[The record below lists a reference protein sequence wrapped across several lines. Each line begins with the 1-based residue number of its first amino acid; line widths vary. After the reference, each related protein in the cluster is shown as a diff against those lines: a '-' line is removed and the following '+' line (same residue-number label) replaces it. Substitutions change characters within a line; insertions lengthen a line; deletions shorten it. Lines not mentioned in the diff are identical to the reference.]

1 MTRRTP
7 RSKRKRTRRHPPVAA
22 SSRLDLGV
30 LASGKC
36 CVEGRS
42 LDRIE
47 SPHRFACGLA
57 VALGLFA
64 GCQPPPATPPAPT
77 PGPPPEVR
85 PPALAPR
92 TGPKTEPPLAKP
104 LLALTDQTA
113 LLELER
119 LGFGF
124 QRFVL
129 GASGDTRDNAA
140 GYLESARYRELVT
153 VLERE
158 LLRIRTADR
167 ASGVGMRYAHR
178 VFDARWLRAQAFR
191 FELVGVVNR
200 IDRRAFAPDTCG
212 ELRLIYRL
220 AYDHAIDGQH
230 VRSRVPLTLNVVRW
244 LPANPSCADQ
254 ARRWLVRATDGPA
267 LAQELT
273 TAPGPLSEPVLR
285 ETVAKSI
292 EVDLQSVRWP
302 ATVRPNMTGHAEYLL
317 KVFRVHAD
325 RWEESAL
332 ENTPDVTLL
341 RARPGLRAELW
352 QWLHTPEALRAT
364 DAGTVVVPEKFL
376 AKRAVSVAPHGLA
389 RLANR
394 PYTELFSTAAPPSAS
409 ELPEY
414 ASLASQEGLLRR
426 LDGLTCMGC
435 HQSKS
440 LAGFHL
446 LGEDAADQE
455 VDALAVPFSPHFSDD
470 LQRRTNY
477 VTRLLSGDATTEAR
491 PPAERAGKGG
501 YGAHCGLDASFA
513 EWTCASDYTC
523 KRLHDA
529 KVGQCMPVNAE
540 VGDVCE
546 TGTVRPAANPHRDL
560 VHLDRPSDC
569 GPARRCERSA
579 VGFPGGMC
587 SGGCS
592 NLTGEAVCGG
602 IALLTEFNQ
611 CLARGLPFETCVQEQ
626 TRPGALRACSTN
638 AACRDDYVC
647 ARMPDGVGACIP
659 PYFLFQLRVDGH
671 SL

>member
-1 MTRRTP
+1 M
-7 RSKRKRTRRHPPVAA
+7 
-22 SSRLDLGV
+22 
-30 LASGKC
+30 
-36 CVEGRS
+36 
-42 LDRIE
+42 
-47 SPHRFACGLA
+47 
-57 VALGLFA
+57 
-64 GCQPPPATPPAPT
+64 
-77 PGPPPEVR
+77 
-85 PPALAPR
+85 
-92 TGPKTEPPLAKP
+92 
-104 LLALTDQTA
+104 
-113 LLELER
+113 LELER

-129 GASGDTRDNAA
+129 GASSDTQDNAA
-140 GYLESARYRELVT
+140 GYLTSARYLELVT
-153 VLERE
+153 VLDRE
-158 LLRIRTADR
+158 LQRVRAADR

-178 VFDARWLRAQAFR
+178 VFDARWLRAPAFR

-220 AYDHAIDGQH
+220 AYDHTIAGQRLH
-230 VRSRVPLTLNVVRW
+230 SRVPFTLNVVRW
-244 LPANPSCADQ
+244 LPASPTCRAQ
-254 ARRWLVRATDGPA
+254 AQRWLVEAAEGAA
-267 LAQELT
+267 LARAL
-273 TAPGPLSEPVLR
+273 TAPAAPLGEAALR
-285 ETVAKSI
+285 DTVAKSV

-325 RWEESAL
+325 RWEEGAL
-332 ENTPDVTLL
+332 ENTPDLTLL
-341 RARPGLRAELW
+341 QARPELRTELW
-352 QWLHTPEALRAT
+352 QWLHTPKALRAA
-364 DAGTVVVPEKFL
+364 DEGTLVVPEKFL
-376 AKRAVSVAPHGLA
+376 AKRAISVAPHGLA

-394 PYTELFSTAAPPSAS
+394 PYTALFSTEAPPPGSDTATYRS
-409 ELPEY
+409 F
-414 ASLASQEGLLRR
+414 SSQTALLRR

-440 LAGFHL
+440 LAGFHF
-446 LGEDAADQE
+446 LGEDAADQK

-470 LQRRTNY
+470 LSRRTSY
-477 VTRLLSGDATTEAR
+477 LTQIVAGEAASELRL
-491 PPAERAGKGG
+491 PAERVEAGG

-513 EWTCASDYTC
+513 EWTCDSGYAC
-523 KRLHDA
+523 KRVHDT
-529 KVGQCMPVNAE
+529 KVGQCMPQQVE

-546 TGTVRPAANPHRDL
+546 PGTLRPEANPQRDF
-560 VHLDRPSDC
+560 VRLDRPSGC
-569 GPARRCERSA
+569 GTGRYCERSG

-587 SGGCS
+587 SAGCS

-626 TRPGALRACSTN
+626 TRPGALRACSSS

-647 ARMPDGVGACIP
+647 ARMPGGEGACIP